1 MKEFDLFKR
10 LEKYLVEE
18 IRKTSMKYS
27 DFLSGG
33 KDFAILKSRADTYY
47 DVLNHIKSFENEVDE
62 NILLEQDIVVEEPPF
77 FYNFVVINSKNREDF
92 IVKSDVLITQSNI
105 SDINKKFRVFRK
117 EENDIYGVERIY
129 DSENQMD
136 YELLNG
142 DFIQYEK

>member
-1 MKEFDLFKR
+1 MKESDLFKR

-27 DFLSGG
+27 DFSEDSRG
-33 KDFAILKSRADTYY
+33 FAILKSRAETYY

-105 SDINKKFRVFRK
+105 SDINKKLRVIRK
-117 EENDIYGVERIY
+117 EENADYGAERIY
-129 DSENQMD
+129 DSEIHMD